1 MIYCKTQQC
10 SHRANTRH
18 DVFSYASKYI
28 PACNN
33 SVLNHQYKIFDIN
46 YKLYKVN
53 KLLMF
58 KISKNC
64 MEFSNLEFLSRFFA
78 NRISYRLFQGF
89 P

>member
-1 MIYCKTQQC
+1 MLQSTYL
-10 SHRANTRH
+10 
-18 DVFSYASKYI
+18 
-28 PACNN
+28 PATTHFKL
-33 SVLNHQYKIFDIN
+33 SIQYEIFDIN
-46 YKLYKVN
+46 YKLYKGN